1 MAKGRHSRGRHRSL
15 GGQLPQT
22 APPGSATAQLHL
34 LDQTLLDFDT
44 RFCARFFSCLASIPQ
59 FYSQFLANQ
68 YRLALEYL
76 KLKAGFIFPSISI
89 WR

>member
-1 MAKGRHSRGRHRSL
+1 MKFIDS
-15 GGQLPQT
+15 
-22 APPGSATAQLHL
+22 QLHL
-34 LDQTLLDFDT
+34 LDQKVLDFDT
-44 RFCARFFSCLASIPQ
+44 RFCAGFFSCLASIPQ

-76 KLKAGFIFPSISI
+76 KLKAGFIFPSFSI

>member
-1 MAKGRHSRGRHRSL
+1 MYG
-15 GGQLPQT
+15 P
-22 APPGSATAQLHL
+22 QLHL
-34 LDQTLLDFDT
+34 LDQKVLDFDT
-44 RFCARFFSCLASIPQ
+44 RFSAGFFFSCLASIPQ

-89 WR
+89 WRCIIN